1 MCVEKRM
8 YEGMSR
14 IWDGAFFC
22 SQVNRPLLGKQIVV
36 AFFFFTS
43 LFWFSVVSGCDFLL
57 FLFPSY
63 FLPCAISPC
72 FLFFFLLWL
81 GTS

>member
-1 MCVEKRM
+1 MGLSFVVKLIAL
-8 YEGMSR
+8 YWG
-14 IWDGAFFC
+14 
-22 SQVNRPLLGKQIVV
+22 NKLLLL
-36 AFFFFTS
+36 FFFFTS

-72 FLFFFLLWL
+72 FLFFSCC
-81 GTS
+81 GSVRVENINSTSLMSS

>member
-36 AFFFFTS
+36 AFFFF
-43 LFWFSVVSGCDFLL
+43 
-57 FLFPSY
+57 Y
-63 FLPCAISPC
+63 FLVLVFCG
-72 FLFFFLLWL
+72 FWL
-81 GTS
+81 